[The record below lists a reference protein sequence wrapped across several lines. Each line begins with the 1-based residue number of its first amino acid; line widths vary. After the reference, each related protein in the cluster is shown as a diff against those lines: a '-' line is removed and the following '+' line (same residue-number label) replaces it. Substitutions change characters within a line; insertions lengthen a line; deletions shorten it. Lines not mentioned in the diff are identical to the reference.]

1 MENKKITEF
10 VHVDESNEEKMS
22 AKITIQSFKDE
33 IKEIDVPKG
42 IVTFLGSKNGK
53 RIPYLT
59 KNRYSVSDLVHCQ
72 RKSLYKQLG
81 LKPEQLVQDLSI
93 EQMWSTVRGDFL
105 HQMTNAYDWNE
116 LEMQYQVNLKDGKH
130 ATLHG
135 RLDMYDWKTKTIMDL
150 KSVTNLR
157 HQVKHGFI
165 PKLQHILQVQCYGT
179 MFESYIPIENLN
191 LVYVDNIDIVTYKI
205 QKRDMTDWIKTRIQ
219 EIEDACNTKQII
231 KGEPTGLCQFCKYQT
246 KCHTDGNGITHTP
259 LSVPKGGRYN

>member
-116 LEMQYQVNLKDGKH
+116 LEMQYPVSYTHL
-130 ATLHG
+130 TLP
-135 RLDMYDWKTKTIMDL
+135 TIL
-150 KSVTNLR
+150 
-157 HQVKHGFI
+157 
-165 PKLQHILQVQCYGT
+165 
-179 MFESYIPIENLN
+179 
-191 LVYVDNIDIVTYKI
+191 LV
-205 QKRDMTDWIKTRIQ
+205 
-219 EIEDACNTKQII
+219 
-231 KGEPTGLCQFCKYQT
+231 
-246 KCHTDGNGITHTP
+246 
-259 LSVPKGGRYN
+259 

>member
-81 LKPEQLVQDLSI
+81 LKPEQLVQDLILEVKKHCSVFI
-93 EQMWSTVRGDFL
+93 EEIVL
-105 HQMTNAYDWNE
+105 
-116 LEMQYQVNLKDGKH
+116 
-130 ATLHG
+130 
-135 RLDMYDWKTKTIMDL
+135 TKEN
-150 KSVTNLR
+150 VT
-157 HQVKHGFI
+157 F
-165 PKLQHILQVQCYGT
+165 KLP
-179 MFESYIPIENLN
+179 SSLN
-191 LVYVDNIDIVTYKI
+191 
-205 QKRDMTDWIKTRIQ
+205 
-219 EIEDACNTKQII
+219 
-231 KGEPTGLCQFCKYQT
+231 
-246 KCHTDGNGITHTP
+246 
-259 LSVPKGGRYN
+259 